1 MRNNWL
7 RIPSSHLLLQNLERL
22 QIQRHAD
29 SRWTFPLT
37 SNERCR
43 KTPAGVGFRGL
54 RELLKFTKVPRSDG
68 VLLPSSDR
76 WVGFLYSVRGLC
88 LGLFCA
94 QNQLLHAPI
103 HDLRD
108 VQ

>member
-29 SRWTFPLT
+29 SRWTFPLP

-43 KTPAGVGFRGL
+43 KTPADVGFRGL
-54 RELLKFTKVPRSDG
+54 RELLKFTKVPRSDV
-68 VLLPSSDR
+68 VLLPSSDP
-76 WVGFLYSVRGLC
+76 WVGVGLLTSSKSL
-88 LGLFCA
+88 LGSFPCA
-94 QNQLLHAPI
+94 KPTSA
-103 HDLRD
+103 RA
-108 VQ
+108 